1 MKLILIILILVCVIL
16 FTRLY
21 LSTPVKVLTQ
31 FNQSEP
37 FDSESCS
44 NYEVFN
50 SNENICETV
59 EPEHYPLAPIQTMVL
74 KTRGNP
80 GKTNF
85 KECTSLTSGDCVL
98 LYNNNGIMQTEF
110 PCSGQTPIYDF
121 NMNMCTSEYDPC
133 CSINPSL
140 KTYSSNLNSCKKRME
155 LDPLNSTTTSYCLSK
170 NLNAASSNA
179 KKCCGNSAN
188 SGRSNCSKYWK
199 PAYKWK
205 LNQSPP
211 IAGSSCPD
219 SIQSGVPVNSP
230 FTDYA
235 EYNPIS
241 SNVIMVPEEKI
252 IFLED
257 VKKIFENANHLNSPK
272 NT

>member
-1 MKLILIILILVCVIL
+1 MKLILIILILACIIL
-16 FTRLY
+16 FIRLY
-21 LSTPVKVLTQ
+21 LSMPVKVLTL

-37 FDSESCS
+37 FDAASCS
-44 NYEVFN
+44 NYQVFN

-59 EPEHYPLAPIQTMVL
+59 SPENYPLAPIQTMVL
-74 KTRGNP
+74 KTRGSP
-80 GKTNF
+80 GKMNF

-98 LYNNNGIMQTEF
+98 LYNNNGIMQTAF

-121 NMNMCTSEYDPC
+121 NTNMCTPEYDTC
-133 CSINPSL
+133 CSVIPSL

-155 LDPLNSTTTSYCLSK
+155 LDSVNSTTTSNCLFK
-170 NLNAASSNA
+170 NSNSASSKG

-188 SGRSNCSKYWK
+188 AGRSMCSNYWR

-211 IAGSSCPD
+211 IAGSSCP
-219 SIQSGVPVNSP
+219 SIQTGLPLNSP

-235 EYNPIS
+235 EYNQMN

-252 IFLED
+252 VFLED
-257 VKKIFENANHLNSPK
+257 VKQIFENANNLNSPK
-272 NT
+272 NM